1 MALVYC
7 PRQAAPLIEPRQR
20 ALLPLP
26 DHRSTMSAKIL
37 LFGEAARHKLVNGV
51 NTLADAVMLTLGPRG
66 RTVLLQ
72 REFGAPAVVNS
83 GVIVAKSVELE
94 DPFEDMGAQMVR
106 EVAMRTS
113 EMAGDGTTTATL
125 LARAMVREGMKV
137 VAAGMNPMDVRRGI
151 EHATQAVVD
160 ELKRLAAPCRT
171 SAEIAHVAAISGN
184 NDRSIGDLIAKAMDK
199 VGRDGAITIEDGSG
213 VASELEVVEGLQFDR
228 GFLSAYFVTQPDKQV
243 AVLEEPVILLA
254 DRKIAT
260 VQELL
265 PTLELVA
272 KQGQPLLVVC
282 EELEG
287 EALATLVVN
296 HLRGVLKCCAVR
308 APGFG
313 DRRREML
320 EDLAILTGGVVISE
334 QVGLSL
340 DKVTPERLGRAK
352 RIEVAKDH
360 TTVIGGAGN
369 AQAIAA
375 RVAQLKQAIEDK
387 ATAKYDREQ
396 LEQRVSKLAGGV
408 AVVKVGAAT
417 ETEMKERR
425 IRVEDALHA
434 TRAAV
439 EEGIVPGGG
448 VALMRCRRALV
459 GLQALNTEVGAGMHI
474 VDRALEE
481 PLRQIVRNAAEED
494 SLVLEKVAAGRGAY
508 GYNAQSREF
517 GDLIEMGVIDPAKV
531 TRLALQNA
539 ASIASLLL
547 TTDCLI
553 ATKPAP
559 APPVPAIP
567 SAADY

>member
-1 MALVYC
+1 
-7 PRQAAPLIEPRQR
+7 
-20 ALLPLP
+20 
-26 DHRSTMSAKIL
+26 MSAKIL
-37 LFGEAARHKLVNGV
+37 LFGEAARHKIVDGV
-51 NTLADAVMLTLGPRG
+51 NILADAVMLTLGPRG

-72 REFGAPAVVNS
+72 REYGAPAVVNS
-83 GVIVAKSVELE
+83 GVIVAKAIELE
-94 DPFEDMGAQMVR
+94 DPFENMGAQMVR

-151 EHATQAVVD
+151 ERATQCVVE
-160 ELKRLAAPCRT
+160 ELKRLSAPCGT
-171 SAEIAHVAAISGN
+171 TAEIAHVAAISGN
-184 NDRSIGDLIAKAMDK
+184 NDMSIGELIAKAMDK
-199 VGRDGAITIEDGSG
+199 VGREGAITIEDGSG
-213 VASELEVVEGLQFDR
+213 VANELETVEGLQFDR
-228 GFLSAYFVTQPDKQV
+228 GFLSAYFVTQAEKQV
-243 AVLEEPVILLA
+243 AVLDEPLILLV
-254 DRKIAT
+254 DRKVGA
-260 VQELL
+260 VKDLL

-287 EALATLVVN
+287 DALATLVIN

-320 EDLAILTGGVVISE
+320 EDIALVTGGRVISE
-334 QVGLSL
+334 QVGLTL
-340 DKVTPERLGRAK
+340 DKVMPEHLGRAK
-352 RIEVAKDH
+352 RIEITKDH
-360 TTVIGGAGN
+360 TTVIGGAG
-369 AQAIAA
+369 APAAIAA
-375 RVAQLKQAIEDK
+375 RVAQLKKAIDE
-387 ATAKYDREQ
+387 TTSKYDREQ

-417 ETEMKERR
+417 EAEMKERK

-448 VALMRCRRALV
+448 VALVRCRRALAA
-459 GLQALNTEVGAGMHI
+459 LQEANIDIRAGMRI
-474 VDRALEE
+474 VERALEE

-494 SLVLEKVAAGRGAY
+494 SVVLERVAAGDGAF
-508 GYNAQSREF
+508 GFNAQSREY
-517 GDLIEMGVIDPAKV
+517 GDLLEIGVIDPAKV

-539 ASIASLLL
+539 SSIASLLL
-547 TTDCLI
+547 TTDCMI

-559 APPVPAIP
+559 PSAIP
-567 SAADY
+567 AQPGGEY

>member
-1 MALVYC
+1 
-7 PRQAAPLIEPRQR
+7 
-20 ALLPLP
+20 
-26 DHRSTMSAKIL
+26 MSAKIL
-37 LFGEAARHKLVNGV
+37 LFGEEARHKIVAGV

-72 REFGAPAVVNS
+72 RDFGAPAVVNS
-83 GVIVAKSVELE
+83 GVIVAKSIELA
-94 DPFEDMGAQMVR
+94 DPFENMGAQMVR

-151 EHATQAVVD
+151 ERATAAVV
-160 ELKRLAAPCRT
+160 EALKSLAQPCRST
-171 SAEIAHVAAISGN
+171 EEIAHVAAISGN
-184 NDRSIGDLIAKAMDK
+184 NDRSIGDLVAQAMDK
-199 VGRDGAITIEDGSG
+199 VGREGAITIEDGSG

-243 AVLEEPVILLA
+243 AVLDEPVILLA
-254 DRKIAT
+254 DRKIASIKD
-260 VQELL
+260 LL

-272 KQGQPLLVVC
+272 KQDQPLLVVC

-296 HLRGVLKCCAVR
+296 HLRGVIKCCAVR

-313 DRRREML
+313 ERRREML
-320 EDLAILTGGVVISE
+320 EDIALVTGGQVISE
-334 QVGLSL
+334 QIGLTM

-352 RIEVAKDH
+352 RIEIDKEH
-360 TTVIGGAGN
+360 TTIVGGVGDKSM
-369 AQAIAA
+369 IAV
-375 RVAQLKQAIEDK
+375 RVAQLKRAIDDK
-387 ATAKYDREQ
+387 ATGKYDREQ

-417 ETEMKERR
+417 EAEMKERK

-448 VALMRCRRALV
+448 VALIRCRRAL
-459 GLQALNTEVGAGMHI
+459 ADLNEPNTDIAAGIRI
-474 VDRALEE
+474 VERALEE

-494 SLVLEKVAAGRGAY
+494 SVVVERVMAHDGAY
-508 GYNAQSREF
+508 GFNAQTRDY
-517 GDLIEMGVIDPAKV
+517 GDLLAMGVIDPAKV

-553 ATKPAP
+553 ATLPAP
-559 APPVPAIP
+559 APPRPGAMP
-567 SAADY
+567 EY

>member
-1 MALVYC
+1 MA
-7 PRQAAPLIEPRQR
+7 
-20 ALLPLP
+20 
-26 DHRSTMSAKIL
+26 AKVL
-37 LFGEAARHKLVNGV
+37 LFGEEARHKIVAGV

-83 GVIVAKSVELE
+83 GVIVAKSVELA
-94 DPFEDMGAQMVR
+94 DPFEDMDAQMVR
-106 EVAMRTS
+106 EVAVRTS

-151 EHATQAVVD
+151 ERATTAVVD
-160 ELKRLAAPCRT
+160 ELKRLAAPCRS

-184 NDRSIGDLIAKAMDK
+184 NDRSIGELIAQAMDK
-199 VGRDGAITIEDGSG
+199 VGREGAITIEDGSG

-228 GFLSAYFVTQPDKQV
+228 GYLSAYFVNQPEKQL
-243 AVLEEPVILLA
+243 AVMEQPLILLA
-254 DRKIAT
+254 DRKIAS
-260 VQELL
+260 VKDLL

-272 KQGQPLLVVC
+272 RQNQPLLIIC

-287 EALATLVVN
+287 DALATLVVN

-320 EDLAILTGGVVISE
+320 EDLALVTGGVVVSE
-334 QVGLSL
+334 QVGLTL
-340 DKVTPERLGRAK
+340 EKVTPEHLGRA
-352 RIEVAKDH
+352 RRVEVGKER
-360 TTVIGGAGN
+360 TTIVGGAGD
-369 AQAIAA
+369 AKAIGA
-375 RVAQLKQAIEDK
+375 RVAQLKQQIEERS
-387 ATAKYDREQ
+387 TAKYDREQ

-417 ETEMKERR
+417 EAEMKERK

-439 EEGIVPGGG
+439 DEGIVPGGG
-448 VALMRCRRALV
+448 VALVRCRRVLAELREANPDIQA
-459 GLQALNTEVGAGMHI
+459 GLRI
-474 VDRALEE
+474 VERALEE
-481 PLRQIVRNAAEED
+481 PLRQIARNAAEED
-494 SLVLEKVAAGRGAY
+494 SVILEQVVRGSGAY
-508 GYNAQSREF
+508 GFNAQAREF
-517 GDLIEMGVIDPAKV
+517 GDLFEMGVIDPAKV

-539 ASIASLLL
+539 SSIASLLL

-553 ATKPAP
+553 AAPPASAP
-559 APPVPAIP
+559 ATPAMP
-567 SAADY
+567 DAY

>member
-1 MALVYC
+1 
-7 PRQAAPLIEPRQR
+7 
-20 ALLPLP
+20 
-26 DHRSTMSAKIL
+26 MSAKIL
-37 LFGEAARHKLVNGV
+37 LFGEAARHKIVDGV
-51 NTLADAVMLTLGPRG
+51 DTMANAVSLTLGPRG

-72 REFGAPAVVNS
+72 RDYGAPAVVNS
-83 GVIVAKSVELE
+83 GVIVAKSIELE

-151 EHATQAVVD
+151 ERATQLVVD
-160 ELKRLAAPCRT
+160 ELKRLAAPCKT

-184 NDRSIGDLIAKAMDK
+184 NDRSIGELIAQAMDK
-199 VGRDGAITIEDGSG
+199 VGREGAITIEDGSG
-213 VASELEVVEGLQFDR
+213 VANELETVEGLQFDR
-228 GFLSAYFVTQPDKQV
+228 GYLSAYFVTQADKQV
-243 AVLEEPVILLA
+243 AVLDEPLILLA
-254 DRKIAT
+254 DRKIT
-260 VQELL
+260 SVKELL

-272 KQGQPLLVVC
+272 KQGQPLLVIC

-287 EALATLVVN
+287 DALATLVVN

-313 DRRREML
+313 ERRRDML
-320 EDLAILTGGVVISE
+320 EDLALVTGGQVMSE
-334 QVGLSL
+334 QVGLAL
-340 DKVTPERLGRAK
+340 DKVALEHLGRAK
-352 RIEVAKDH
+352 RVEITKEH
-360 TTVIGGAGN
+360 TTVIGGAG
-369 AQAIAA
+369 APAGIAA
-375 RVAQLKQAIEDK
+375 RVAQLKQAIEQ
-387 ATAKYDREQ
+387 TTSKYDREQ

-417 ETEMKERR
+417 EAEMKERK

-448 VALMRCRRALV
+448 VALVRCRRVLAV
-459 GLQALNTEVGAGMHI
+459 QDEPNMDIRAGMHI
-474 VDRALEE
+474 VERALEE

-494 SLVLEKVAAGRGAY
+494 SVVLERVVAGTGAY
-508 GYNAQSREF
+508 GFNAQSREY

-539 ASIASLLL
+539 SSIASLLL

-553 ATKPAP
+553 AAK
-559 APPVPAIP
+559 PVPPTASP
-567 SAADY
+567 MAQPGAEY

>member
-1 MALVYC
+1 
-7 PRQAAPLIEPRQR
+7 
-20 ALLPLP
+20 
-26 DHRSTMSAKIL
+26 MSAKIL
-37 LFGEAARHKLVNGV
+37 LFGEAARHKIVAGV
-51 NTLADAVMLTLGPRG
+51 NILADAVMLTLGPRG

-72 REFGAPAVVNS
+72 RDYGAPAVVNS
-83 GVIVAKSVELE
+83 GVIVAKSIELA

-151 EHATQAVVD
+151 ERATVAVV
-160 ELKRLAAPCRT
+160 EALKSLAQPCRST
-171 SAEIAHVAAISGN
+171 EEIAHVAAISGN
-184 NDRSIGDLIAKAMDK
+184 NDRSIGDLVAQAMDK
-199 VGRDGAITIEDGSG
+199 VGREGAITIEDGSG

-243 AVLEEPVILLA
+243 AVLDEPLILLA
-254 DRKIAT
+254 DRKISN
-260 VQELL
+260 VKELL

-296 HLRGVLKCCAVR
+296 HLRGVIKCCAVR

-313 DRRREML
+313 ERRREML
-320 EDLAILTGGVVISE
+320 EDIALVTGGQVISE
-334 QVGLSL
+334 QIGLTL

-352 RIEVAKDH
+352 RIEIDKEH
-360 TTVIGGAGN
+360 TTIVGGVGDKA
-369 AQAIAA
+369 AIAA
-375 RVAQLKQAIEDK
+375 RVAQLKRAIDDK
-387 ATAKYDREQ
+387 ATGKYDREQ

-417 ETEMKERR
+417 EAEMKERK

-448 VALMRCRRALV
+448 VALIRCRRAL
-459 GLQALNTEVGAGMHI
+459 ADLNEPNTDIAAGIRI
-474 VDRALEE
+474 VERALEE

-494 SLVLEKVAAGRGAY
+494 SVVVEQVLAHDGPY
-508 GYNAQSREF
+508 GFNAQTRDY
-517 GDLIEMGVIDPAKV
+517 GDLLAMGVIDPAKV

-553 ATKPAP
+553 ASAPAAPSAAAAP
-559 APPVPAIP
+559 APN
-567 SAADY
+567 DY

>member
-1 MALVYC
+1 MA
-7 PRQAAPLIEPRQR
+7 
-20 ALLPLP
+20 
-26 DHRSTMSAKIL
+26 AKVL
-37 LFGEAARHKLVNGV
+37 MFGEEARHKIVAGV

-83 GVIVAKSVELE
+83 GVIVAKSVELA

-106 EVAMRTS
+106 EVAVRTS

-151 EHATQAVVD
+151 ERATATVV
-160 ELKRLAAPCRT
+160 EALKGLAQPCRS

-184 NDRSIGDLIAKAMDK
+184 NDRSIGELIAQAMDK
-199 VGRDGAITIEDGSG
+199 VGREGAITIEDGSG

-228 GFLSAYFVTQPDKQV
+228 GYLSAYFVTQAEKQL
-243 AVLEEPVILLA
+243 AVMEQPLILLA
-254 DRKIAT
+254 DRKIT
-260 VQELL
+260 SVRDLL

-272 KQGQPLLVVC
+272 RQNQPLLIVC

-287 EALATLVVN
+287 DALATLVVN

-320 EDLAILTGGVVISE
+320 EDLALVTGGVVVSE
-334 QVGLSL
+334 QVGLTL
-340 DKVTPERLGRAK
+340 EKITPEHLGRA
-352 RIEVAKDH
+352 RRVEVGKERTTIVGGSGDAK
-360 TTVIGGAGN
+360 
-369 AQAIAA
+369 AIAA
-375 RVAQLKQAIEDK
+375 RVAQLKQQIDERS
-387 ATAKYDREQ
+387 TSKYDREQ

-417 ETEMKERR
+417 EAEMKERK

-439 EEGIVPGGG
+439 DEGIVPGGG
-448 VALMRCRRALV
+448 VALVRCRAALAGV
-459 GLQALNTEVGAGMHI
+459 HEANADIQAGLRI
-474 VDRALEE
+474 VERALEE
-481 PLRQIVRNAAEED
+481 PLRQIARNAAEED
-494 SLVLEKVAAGRGAY
+494 SVVLEQVLRGGGAY
-508 GYNAQSREF
+508 GYNAQAREY
-517 GDLIEMGVIDPAKV
+517 GDLLDMGVIDPAKV

-553 ATKPAP
+553 AAKPASAP
-559 APPVPAIP
+559 AAPAMP
-567 SAADY
+567 EAY

>member
-1 MALVYC
+1 MA
-7 PRQAAPLIEPRQR
+7 
-20 ALLPLP
+20 
-26 DHRSTMSAKIL
+26 AKVL
-37 LFGEAARHKLVNGV
+37 LFGEEARHKIVAGV

-83 GVIVAKSVELE
+83 GVIVAKSVELA

-106 EVAMRTS
+106 EVAVRTS

-151 EHATQAVVD
+151 ERATTAVVD
-160 ELKRLAAPCRT
+160 ELKRLAAPCRS

-184 NDRSIGDLIAKAMDK
+184 NDRSIGELIAQAMDK
-199 VGRDGAITIEDGSG
+199 VGREGAITIEDGSG

-228 GFLSAYFVTQPDKQV
+228 GYLSAYFVNQPEKQL
-243 AVLEEPVILLA
+243 AVMEQPLILLA
-254 DRKIAT
+254 DRKIAS
-260 VQELL
+260 VKDLL

-272 KQGQPLLVVC
+272 RQNQPLLIVC

-287 EALATLVVN
+287 DARATLVVN

-320 EDLAILTGGVVISE
+320 EDLALVTGGVVVSE
-334 QVGLSL
+334 QVGLTL
-340 DKVTPERLGRAK
+340 EKVTPEHLGRA
-352 RIEVAKDH
+352 RRVEVGKER
-360 TTVIGGAGN
+360 TTIVGGAGD
-369 AQAIAA
+369 AKAIGA
-375 RVAQLKQAIEDK
+375 RVAQLKQQIEERS
-387 ATAKYDREQ
+387 TAKYDREQ

-417 ETEMKERR
+417 EAEMKERK

-439 EEGIVPGGG
+439 DEGIVPGGG
-448 VALMRCRRALV
+448 VALVRCRRVLAELREANPDIQA
-459 GLQALNTEVGAGMHI
+459 GLRI
-474 VDRALEE
+474 VERALEE
-481 PLRQIVRNAAEED
+481 PLRQIARNAAEED
-494 SLVLEKVAAGRGAY
+494 SVILEQVVRGSGAY
-508 GYNAQSREF
+508 GFNAQAREF
-517 GDLIEMGVIDPAKV
+517 GDLFEMGVIDPAKV

-539 ASIASLLL
+539 SSIASLLL

-553 ATKPAP
+553 AAPPASAP
-559 APPVPAIP
+559 ATPAMP
-567 SAADY
+567 DAY

>member
-1 MALVYC
+1 MA
-7 PRQAAPLIEPRQR
+7 
-20 ALLPLP
+20 
-26 DHRSTMSAKIL
+26 AKVL
-37 LFGEAARHKLVNGV
+37 LFGEEARHKIVAGV

-83 GVIVAKSVELE
+83 GVIVAKSVELA

-106 EVAMRTS
+106 EVAVRTS

-151 EHATQAVVD
+151 ERATTAVVD
-160 ELKRLAAPCRT
+160 ELKRLAAPCRS

-184 NDRSIGDLIAKAMDK
+184 NDRSIGELIAQAMDK
-199 VGRDGAITIEDGSG
+199 VGREGAITIEDGSG

-228 GFLSAYFVTQPDKQV
+228 GYLSAYFVNQPEKQL
-243 AVLEEPVILLA
+243 AVMEQPLILLA
-254 DRKIAT
+254 DRKIAS
-260 VQELL
+260 VKDLL

-272 KQGQPLLVVC
+272 RQNQPLLIIC

-287 EALATLVVN
+287 DALATLVVN

-320 EDLAILTGGVVISE
+320 EDLALVTGGVVVSE
-334 QVGLSL
+334 QVGLTL
-340 DKVTPERLGRAK
+340 EKVTPEHLGRA
-352 RIEVAKDH
+352 RRVEVGKER
-360 TTVIGGAGN
+360 TTIVGGAGD
-369 AQAIAA
+369 AKAIGA
-375 RVAQLKQAIEDK
+375 RVAQLKQQIEERS
-387 ATAKYDREQ
+387 TAKYDREQ

-417 ETEMKERR
+417 EAEMKERK

-439 EEGIVPGGG
+439 DEGIVPGGG
-448 VALMRCRRALV
+448 VALVRCRRVLAELREANPDIQA
-459 GLQALNTEVGAGMHI
+459 GLRI
-474 VDRALEE
+474 VERALEE
-481 PLRQIVRNAAEED
+481 PLRQIARNAAEED
-494 SLVLEKVAAGRGAY
+494 SVILEQVVRGSGAY
-508 GYNAQSREF
+508 GFNAQAREF
-517 GDLIEMGVIDPAKV
+517 GDLFEMGVIDPAKV

-539 ASIASLLL
+539 SSIASLLL

-553 ATKPAP
+553 AAPPAP
-559 APPVPAIP
+559 APAAPAMP
-567 SAADY
+567 DAY